1 MLTLTCKWKGATG
14 NDIDLAVNLSTDDS
28 FPAGLTASCGKM
40 ASGAADPD
48 MENIITAMGDTWC
61 MGDFSEASKEDNIID
76 IEDADFDEI
85 IPEEKHES

>member
-1 MLTLTCKWKGATG
+1 
-14 NDIDLAVNLSTDDS
+14 
-28 FPAGLTASCGKM
+28 
-40 ASGAADPD
+40 
-48 MENIITAMGDTWC
+48 